1 MKYIF
6 CFIALFVVSCVYS
19 QSLIESENYDLFLN
33 KRNYNLTTY
42 INKSIQSNDFV
53 KRNNDT
59 SYIQSLLDKQ
69 KIVILPN
76 DSIFIDDRGLYVRD
90 EQILIFR
97 EKTVLKKIA
106 TDKGSYGILNISNV
120 KNVKI
125 FNANI
130 VGDRELHL
138 NDIGQWG
145 MGILIKD
152 SSEIEIISPFIKD
165 TWGDDYIGGKR
176 SSNENIKINNA
187 FIFNARRNGISIIS
201 GENVFVTNSF
211 IGNVNGHSPQ
221 SGIDIEPNT
230 DKDKLSN
237 ILLENIITYNNLY
250 GGILVVL
257 DKLYSNSY
265 NNNLD
270 VTITIS
276 NHTDIGSKY
285 GFVLSGDRTIN
296 KNLKLDGT
304 INLKDVDYLLSKNKS
319 SIHLS
324 NFNGLKLETK
334 DENINN
340 LFKTKSK

>member
-1 MKYIF
+1 M
-6 CFIALFVVSCVYS
+6 
-19 QSLIESENYDLFLN
+19 
-33 KRNYNLTTY
+33 
-42 INKSIQSNDFV
+42 
-53 KRNNDT
+53 
-59 SYIQSLLDKQ
+59 
-69 KIVILPN
+69 
-76 DSIFIDDRGLYVRD
+76 
-90 EQILIFR
+90 
-97 EKTVLKKIA
+97 
-106 TDKGSYGILNISNV
+106 
-120 KNVKI
+120 
-125 FNANI
+125 
-130 VGDRELHL
+130 
-138 NDIGQWG
+138 
-145 MGILIKD
+145 
-152 SSEIEIISPFIKD
+152 
-165 TWGDDYIGGKR
+165 
-176 SSNENIKINNA
+176 
-187 FIFNARRNGISIIS
+187 
-201 GENVFVTNSF
+201 TNSF